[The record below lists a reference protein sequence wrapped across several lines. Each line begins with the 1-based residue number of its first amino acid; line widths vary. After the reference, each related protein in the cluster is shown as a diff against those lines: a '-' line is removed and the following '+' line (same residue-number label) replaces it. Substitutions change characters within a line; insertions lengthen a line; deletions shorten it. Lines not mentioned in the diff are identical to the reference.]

1 MDQLKR
7 QQLAWLERRCRTT
20 TGFVLA
26 VLALA
31 ACYGLLFFEG
41 QMNRGGSQHFYPWM
55 VAVLFY
61 FAGDLLAYV
70 WFKVVSVRLDMI
82 KDEVQQAWRRGMAA
96 QEGGDYDESDSD
108 VEVVRPT
115 EQES

>member
-7 QQLAWLERRCRTT
+7 QQLVWLERRCRTT

-41 QMNRGGSQHFYPWM
+41 QMGRSSTQHFYPWM

-61 FAGDLLAYV
+61 CAGDLLAYI
-70 WFKVVSVRLDMI
+70 WFKVVSVRLEMI
-82 KDEVQQAWRRGMAA
+82 KEEVQQAWQRGMAA
-96 QEGGDYDESDSD
+96 GSSLAEEDTDSG